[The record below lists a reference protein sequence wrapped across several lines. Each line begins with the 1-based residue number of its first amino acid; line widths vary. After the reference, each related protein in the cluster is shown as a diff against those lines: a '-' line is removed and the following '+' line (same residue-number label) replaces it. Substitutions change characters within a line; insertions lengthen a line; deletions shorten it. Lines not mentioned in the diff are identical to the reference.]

1 MPRYL
6 KIVYAGGIVLAIIA
20 ALLGSYDVFVAS
32 DPSASLGSDVLLPLG
47 ALIII
52 AALYARRKREMEKR

>member
-6 KIVYAGGIVLAIIA
+6 KFVYAGGIALAVIA
-20 ALLGSYDVFVAS
+20 TLLGSYEVFIAA

-47 ALIII
+47 ALAIIV
-52 AALYARRKREMEKR
+52 ALYARRKREMDKR